1 MKDHKDPH
9 LTHQDDIQAENN
21 LLKVKLQ
28 LEHGMQMNHLT
39 ELDPE
44 LENQWLKSVYAF
56 EQQFK
61 HAERVSVYEYIGRPA
76 FRKWDSLTSE
86 EVSAEL
92 QKIQVIMENK
102 GVQLDCICQYED
114 AIIYK
119 FITEELF
126 QHEMDDMR
134 GSGMTW
140 HFIYEE
146 FHPNHD
152 HDLRNQTNRFL
163 RAIFTNPWNGEFDEI
178 MLAHR
183 VACSGEDYDR
193 THISAF
199 IKTFQEAHA
208 SFRLRQSYVTDVVID
223 PSLIKANVNIVLSV
237 TAKMKQGDRIR
248 YEGVCSLQFLREHDY
263 WSITGFD
270 IPGLTRGSR

>member
-9 LTHQDDIQAENN
+9 LNHQDDLQAENN

-28 LEHGMQMNHLT
+28 LEHGMQMDHTT
-39 ELDPE
+39 ELDPQ

-61 HAERVSVYEYIGRPA
+61 HAGRLSVYEYIGRPA
-76 FRKWDSLTSE
+76 FRRWDSLTSE
-86 EVSAEL
+86 EVAKEL
-92 QKIQVIMENK
+92 QKIHVIMENN

-114 AIIYK
+114 TVIYK

-134 GSGMTW
+134 GCGMTS

-152 HDLRNQTNRFL
+152 HDLRNQTNRFV
-163 RAIFTNPWNGEFDEI
+163 RAIFTSSWGEFDEVL
-178 MLAHR
+178 LAQK
-183 VACSGEDYDR
+183 VSCSGEDHDR
-193 THISAF
+193 AHISAF

-223 PSLIKANVNIVLSV
+223 PSLINANVNMSLSV
-237 TAKMKQGDRIR
+237 TARMKQGDRIR
-248 YEGVCSLQFLREHDY
+248 YEGVCSLHFYREHDY
-263 WSITGFD
+263 WSISGFH
-270 IPGLTRGSR
+270 IPGLTRDIR